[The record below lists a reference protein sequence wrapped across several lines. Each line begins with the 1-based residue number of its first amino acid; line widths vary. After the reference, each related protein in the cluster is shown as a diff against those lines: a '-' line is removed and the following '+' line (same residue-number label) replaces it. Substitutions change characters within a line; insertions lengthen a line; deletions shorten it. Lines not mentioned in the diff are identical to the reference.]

1 MLAGTPTITAEE
13 LAKRLADPETYPC
26 HSAALQ
32 GKHRDVETC
41 LCSFCRSPQG
51 SATESCDD
59 TPKWRKTLAA
69 REEEEEAEEEEE
81 EAEDIMKKLM
91 FSPAKTI
98 FKHKVESGVNVS
110 RRLEQAPTS
119 RPTFA

>member
-59 TPKWRKTLAA
+59 TPKWRKTLAC
-69 REEEEEAEEEEE
+69 
-81 EAEDIMKKLM
+81 
-91 FSPAKTI
+91 P
-98 FKHKVESGVNVS
+98 
-110 RRLEQAPTS
+110 
-119 RPTFA
+119 